1 MALLTTRSIFLRSR
15 KTSDGFFRD
24 ELDFFILGKLRER
37 FFSGRAFN
45 FLVFH
50 STTSIFFRCEFDD
63 IGFFQVKV
71 LAPVKKVAT
80 RDFFFGFFSHDL
92 GFFRVESFT
101 TSDFFGSGFHEV
113 CLIAYGVFPTYDGF
127 LKCAVSQ

>member
-1 MALLTTRSIFLRSR
+1 LRSR

-37 FFSGRAFN
+37 FFSGRAFD

-92 GFFRVESFT
+92 GFFGVESLT
-101 TSDFFGSGFHEV
+101 TSTLFASGALPAF
-113 CLIAYGVFPTYDGF
+113 DDF
-127 LKCAVSQ
+127 LKCAISHCVTNDVVGLYF